1 MIDGA
6 KVQKIGEICK
16 KNDKYFT
23 IDKYDLIDGNY
34 DNLDNFFLAALLPMA
49 TCLSPVNVVF
59 VVIVVV
65 KIMPPLVVSSYNFIE
80 GDS

>member
-23 IDKYDLIDGNY
+23 IDKYDLIDDNY

-49 TCLSPVNVVF
+49 TYLSPVNVVF

>member
-23 IDKYDLIDGNY
+23 IDKYDLIDDNY

-49 TCLSPVNVVF
+49 TCLSPR
-59 VVIVVV
+59 
-65 KIMPPLVVSSYNFIE
+65 KCCLCCHCCR
-80 GDS
+80 

>member
-23 IDKYDLIDGNY
+23 IDKYDLIDDNY

-49 TCLSPVNVVF
+49 TCLSP
-59 VVIVVV
+59 
-65 KIMPPLVVSSYNFIE
+65 P
-80 GDS
+80 

>member
-1 MIDGA
+1 M
-6 KVQKIGEICK
+6 QE
-16 KNDKYFT
+16 NDKYFT
-23 IDKYDLIDGNY
+23 NDKYDLIN
-34 DNLDNFFLAALLPMA
+34 DNFDNFDNFFLAALLPMA